1 MMTYRH
7 SGTLGDLIY
16 SLSIVKKLPPG
27 KFLVALRNIEHCV
40 SQYGYRATEVAAEHR
55 GRLTDSD
62 YDMLR
67 PLLERQSYI
76 QDVGTWT
83 QTDPEPL
90 VDLDKFR
97 GVLFRKFEG
106 NYVQAYHMTFGMP
119 YTMQDLD
126 SAWLQADAVTVAPIV
141 ISRTSR
147 YQSPGGAA
155 VWQSLLQQPGVVDNA
170 IFVGNAQEHQT
181 FQSEVQVDIRHHVI
195 NDFLELANLVAGA
208 QMVMANQNFV
218 YSLAMALARPAVLET
233 IKSKPLTHNECF
245 FPRANVNYW

>member
-67 PLLERQSYI
+67 PLLERQSYV

-83 QTDPEPL
+83 QGDPEPL

-97 GVLFRKFEG
+97 GALFRKFEC

-126 SAWLQADAVTVAPIV
+126 SAWLEADPVTVAPIV

-147 YQSPGGAA
+147 YQSPGGAT
-155 VWQSLLQQPGVVDNA
+155 VWQSLLHQPGVVDNA

-181 FQSEVQVDIRHHVI
+181 FQAEVQVDIRHHVVT
-195 NDFLELANLVAGA
+195 DFLELANLVAGA